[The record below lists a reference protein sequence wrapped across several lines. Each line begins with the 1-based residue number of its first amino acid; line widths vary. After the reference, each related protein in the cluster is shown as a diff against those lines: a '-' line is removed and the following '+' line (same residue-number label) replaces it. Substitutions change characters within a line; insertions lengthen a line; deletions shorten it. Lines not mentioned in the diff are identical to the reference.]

1 MRDRSEEDSV
11 DKEHR
16 RYKKNIRR
24 NAEALAKELP
34 AALKTGRERR
44 AFVQEIVKGHPALK
58 RTKGV
63 RV

>member
-1 MRDRSEEDSV
+1 M
-11 DKEHR
+11 DKKHR

-24 NAEALAKELP
+24 NAEALAKKLP

-63 RV
+63 MV